1 MTHPRDLDDDE
12 LIEEAKNMEDATQFG
27 EANAFFKLYNT
38 QKAAVFYFEN
48 QDSET
53 LKATFEL
60 QLENLVIQ
68 GE

>member
-38 QKAAVFYFEN
+38 
-48 QDSET
+48 
-53 LKATFEL
+53 
-60 QLENLVIQ
+60 
-68 GE
+68 